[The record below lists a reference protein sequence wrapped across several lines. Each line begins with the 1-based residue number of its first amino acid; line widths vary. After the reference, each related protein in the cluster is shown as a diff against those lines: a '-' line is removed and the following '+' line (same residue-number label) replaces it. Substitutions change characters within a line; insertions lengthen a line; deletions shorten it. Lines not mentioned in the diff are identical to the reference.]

1 MDVVRADSLQKLQ
14 SRLGYAF
21 RDVDLLDVALTHT
34 SFAKGDGKA
43 KEHNERLEYLGDA
56 VLELLVSDYI
66 YKNYPKLNEG
76 TMTRIRALV
85 VCESALYQAAVQFGL
100 GECLMLSRGEE
111 HTGGKEKP
119 SILSDAVEAVIGA
132 VYLDGGLESARGL
145 VLNMVTKHIKK
156 AARNVNTKDYKTIL
170 QEYSQKQHMGN
181 VVYSILSTEGP
192 EHRKIFTLQA
202 VVGGQPMGI
211 GSGGTKQEAGQQAA
225 RETMERLEIG

>member
-1 MDVVRADSLQKLQ
+1 MDFARANSLQKLQ
-14 SRLGYAF
+14 DRLGYSF
-21 RDVDLLDVALTHT
+21 RDIELMDVALTHT

-43 KEHNERLEYLGDA
+43 KKHNERLEYLGDA
-56 VLELLVSDYI
+56 VLELIVSDYI

-76 TMTRIRALV
+76 TMTRVRALV
-85 VCESALYQAAVQFGL
+85 VCENALYQSAVQYGL

-132 VYLDGGLESARGL
+132 VYLDGGLEEARKL
-145 VLNMVTKHIKK
+145 VLNMVTEYIKN
-156 AARNVNTKDYKTIL
+156 AVHSVNTKDYKTIL

-181 VVYSILSTEGP
+181 VTYNILSEKGP
-192 EHRKIFTLQA
+192 EHKKVFTLQA
-202 VVGGQPMGI
+202 VVDGKPMGI

-225 RETMERLEIG
+225 RETLESLQIG